1 MRKQTPFLLTVPL
14 CSAAAQVFAERPNVI
29 PIMTDDQ
36 GYTISG
42 CWGFNG
48 LEVGESTVCHF
59 RRSDQITFFWAD
71 RLAARRHAIPGVL
84 STQKK
89 TSIFNP

>member
-36 GYTISG
+36 GYG
-42 CWGFNG
+42 DLWVLGFQWTG
-48 LEVGESTVCHF
+48 S
-59 RRSDQITFFWAD
+59 R
-71 RLAARRHAIPGVL
+71 
-84 STQKK
+84 
-89 TSIFNP
+89 